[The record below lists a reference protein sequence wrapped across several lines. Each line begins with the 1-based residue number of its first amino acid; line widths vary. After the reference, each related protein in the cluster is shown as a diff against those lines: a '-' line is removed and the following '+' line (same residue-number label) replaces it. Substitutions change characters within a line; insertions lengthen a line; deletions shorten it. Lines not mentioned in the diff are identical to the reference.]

1 MNLLEFLS
9 EQNENNRYTFTIC
22 ECERESTNLTN
33 KIYRQTPIR
42 AVWEWEYFDIA
53 NNFIVIN
60 KDHPPIDITGHWV
73 TSYNQGHLKNCIIT
87 TEKDLI
93 EEYGEKQGREM
104 IEYYDKKVR
113 YERKAN

>member
-9 EQNENNRYTFTIC
+9 TQNKNNLYTFTIC
-22 ECERESTNLTN
+22 TCEEESEHVKTNVF
-33 KIYRQTPIR
+33 RQTPLR
-42 AVWEWEYFDIA
+42 AVWEWLEGDYL
-53 NNFIVIN
+53 NKFIVIN
-60 KDHPPIDITGHWV
+60 ANHPPIDITGYWV

-104 IEYYDKKVR
+104 IEYYNKKVR
-113 YERKAN
+113 NEKD